1 MAEPGDNTGDDF
13 SVSMLADQHVRPSP
27 PVAHRDHQLL
37 GVPKG
42 EHDATSFP
50 VQGIDCL
57 MAPGLA
63 AHGPEQDSDQGGRDR
78 RQQRTGRPPSQPLS
92 EAGLLLSFQ
101 HSALII
107 RSCAA
112 AS

>member
-1 MAEPGDNTGDDF
+1 MAEPGDNAGDDF
-13 SVSMLADQHVRPSP
+13 SVSMLADQHVRPRSP
-27 PVAHRDHQLL
+27 IAHRDHQLL

-42 EHDATSFP
+42 KHDVTSFP
-50 VQGIDCL
+50 VQGIDRL

-78 RQQRTGRPPSQPLS
+78 RQQRAGRPTDHPFSQ
-92 EAGLLLSFQ
+92 AGLLLSFQ